1 MSTEN
6 MVKAGKGGLTF
17 ASDWDSTIEYDRL
30 TGVRDDNKLF
40 FSKKPVPIGLI
51 PEDGEYWFLA
61 YEGLTDEQWEALLN
75 GTQQVGDSAK
85 LGGKEPSEYAEK
97 TELNACTLPT
107 YIGTTEEEIDAIYAS
122 LHENAVNDG
131 WYRARVQHNVAH
143 SVLGG
148 GTFYVEGFRATVKFG
163 VQETTVYKSATGV
176 KKFVRSLANSVWG
189 AWDSWLPLSGG
200 EIAKASANPL
210 YLHRTNG
217 TNIWVGYK
225 GNNEILGFLGFS
237 GLNNPVFTMADGT
250 IKQILHTGNKPSGTY
265 TGNGS
270 ASGRDIDLG
279 NPISK
284 VFLLLSTKGV
294 AFVTEK
300 GVYKPDGSFFN
311 SMVLLN
317 GKFYFST
324 DNELVNANGE
334 TYYYFGL

>member
-1 MSTEN
+1 MKTTTN
-6 MVKAGKGGLTF
+6 FGL
-17 ASDWDSTIEYDRL
+17 
-30 TGVRDDNKLF
+30 
-40 FSKKPVPIGLI
+40 KKPEANDFYDFETQNENLDEIDRVLQ
-51 PEDGEYWFLA
+51 EYK
-61 YEGLTDEQWEALLN
+61 D

-85 LGGKEPSEYAEK
+85 LGGKNASEYAEK

-131 WYRARVQHNVAH
+131 WYRARVQHNIAH

-176 KKFVRSLANSVWG
+176 KKFVRSFANSVWG

-250 IKQILHTGNKPSGTY
+250 IKQLLHTGNKPSGSY
-265 TGNGS
+265 TGNGDATERIINIGGIGS
-270 ASGRDIDLG
+270 AVILYSSLKRRMAIVTRGLTLCVDENGAVTADFGTDLLDM
-279 NPISK
+279 STSLK
-284 VFLLLSTKGV
+284 LSIASTHV
-294 AFVTEK
+294 C
-300 GVYKPDGSFFN
+300 
-311 SMVLLN
+311 LN
-317 GKFYFST
+317 ENGTAYGY
-324 DNELVNANGE
+324 LVV
-334 TYYYFGL
+334 